1 MVILP
6 PAIEP
11 SIPEHQPAY
20 TSFTEGELLRLR
32 CLEITAAAERHL
44 VAETQPCPDHHAC
57 RRLAFALWLHRTGR
71 LSEGTEQPGCS
82 APAYRLP

>member
-11 SIPEHQPAY
+11 SIPEHQPAH

-32 CLEITAAAERHL
+32 CLEVTAAAERHL
-44 VAETQPCPDHHAC
+44 VPETQPCSDHQGC
-57 RRLAFALWLHRTGR
+57 CRLAFALWLHRTGG
-71 LSEGTEQPGCS
+71 LIEGSEHATCS
-82 APAYRLP
+82 APDELP